1 MRPFWDLVKAK
12 DGDDYTGWEIHAIG
26 EGTAFPFKFVRP
38 TKDHQA
44 FASLRNTAPVRITY
58 PEKHVLNT
66 DAFRFFLH
74 NDTNLLGFRHPDLVK
89 LAPAGA
95 VMSED
100 LITQIQELVEA
111 AEEQRRRYDRIVMR
125 YMAGFFHAWNTQDG
139 WDKLKMLGVKC
150 HELHQRDPTDDRA
163 GLHRLL
169 RVFIEEHVRPKVEQ
183 MVVVRVGEQVLQQK
197 MIDIP
202 KTCEPKSGWNSAK
215 MLHFIDKHNETA
227 RFLVH
232 VGFMEG
238 LSADEKARRGQAISD
253 GLNLRPAE
261 EKAAAAAA
269 MSAWHAG
276 LSAAQKEARGEAR
289 VKVQARDQEAQ
300 EALGGTE
307 GGPCE
312 EVQARDQET
321 QGAGERDREAQ
332 GVQEAQEEDALRE
345 RRD

>member
-1 MRPFWDLVKAK
+1 MICAAARLSECLDFSKLVSHWFNGECRFLRIDMRPFLDLVNAK

-38 TKDHQA
+38 TEDHQA
-44 FASLRNTAPVRITY
+44 IASLHCTAPVRVTY
-58 PEKHVLNT
+58 PEKHVVNT

-89 LAPAGA
+89 LVPAGA
-95 VMSED
+95 IMSED
-100 LITQIQELVEA
+100 LITQMQELVEA
-111 AEEQRRRYDRIVMR
+111 AEEQQRRYDRIVMR
-125 YMAGFFHAWNTQDG
+125 YMAGFFHAWNTRDG

-183 MVVVRVGEQVLQQK
+183 MVVVRVGEQVLRQK

-215 MLHFIDKHNETA
+215 MRRFIATHNGTA

-238 LSADEKARRGQAISD
+238 LSADEKARRQRGPLSE
-253 GLNLRPAE
+253 AE
-261 EKAAAAAA
+261 KKAQRRRGPKKGGWTQLKKKTRSEYAEIERKKAATRRKNGTTT
-269 MSAWHAG
+269 SGWQNKG
-276 LSAAQKEARGEAR
+276 G
-289 VKVQARDQEAQ
+289 KVS
-300 EALGGTE
+300 
-307 GGPCE
+307 
-312 EVQARDQET
+312 
-321 QGAGERDREAQ
+321 ER
-332 GVQEAQEEDALRE
+332 ALRC
-345 RRD
+345 